1 MEVSGEV
8 ADLLV
13 KEGLQVAEA
22 AAKLAGKGAVNAAA
36 LLVALLKGNYK
47 TVGKVGV
54 ERLNKENAEAVI
66 VPIRAE
72 DLSRFEKLARQYGAL
87 YAAVQSNDGHSDVV
101 HIISNVNYSAQLN
114 TVLQVMGYEAPER
127 GHANE
132 SKKAQAAPREKSY
145 QERRSGLTVLQ
156 TEEKPSVRETLER
169 LKAVADKAVPHRE
182 RGKDKVR

>member
-87 YAAVQSNDGHSDVV
+87 YAAVQSKDGHSDVV

-132 SKKAQAAPREKSY
+132 SKKSASRSTREILSRAQEWLDSI
-145 QERRSGLTVLQ
+145 
-156 TEEKPSVRETLER
+156 
-169 LKAVADKAVPHRE
+169 AD
-182 RGKDKVR
+182 

>member
-1 MEVSGEV
+1 MNVVVVEPGYLPYEKEINGLSEMQAIVGGYITATYPYENEAVSIV
-8 ADLLV
+8 AND
-13 KEGLQVAEA
+13 
-22 AAKLAGKGAVNAAA
+22 
-36 LLVALLKGNYK
+36 
-47 TVGKVGV
+47 
-54 ERLNKENAEAVI
+54 EAVI

-87 YAAVQSNDGHSDVV
+87 YAAVQSKDGHSNVV

-145 QERRSGLTVLQ
+145 QERRSGLTALQ
-156 TEEKPSVRETLER
+156 TEEKPSVRDTLER

-182 RGKDKVR
+182 HGKDKVR